1 MKKIL
6 IIIAFVIATIIFLFF
21 NGFYCD
27 VNSNFDFC
35 EISYTP
41 ITNDQEGII
50 QSDKTLEVK
59 DSSDTFDFTTTS
71 IHIFK
76 NLENQGIPYV
86 DAEEFLYVMHEG
98 LTYYHVNIDDEFS
111 LTYKVNYNNI
121 PFNRYTYEMDL
132 DASENTIYYNDV
144 SFEGAFNVNPNID
157 YDTNV
162 SVIGGNYQGGVAS
175 ETIDLDDYDIDIVEE
190 DGVYFIPMY
199 LANLLFT
206 GNSLNVYQTDDYLYI
221 ISDFNDKEDL
231 FTHQVIENSEV
242 EANIVKNTVN
252 YTALFFDYFYG
263 LKEFL
268 GVDSYINVF
277 ESLGFYQVNTLKEFD
292 EKLSAFIY
300 TLNDLHTSIIDFG
313 YNGDEVI
320 PAKPKN
326 DSKIW
331 KVYNVYM
338 SDACKNRDYE
348 FKFTEFDDYYILEL
362 NEFTLDTVNYLKN
375 NLVNIDLAKPI
386 YIDLACNS
394 GGNLIAVFEVLAY
407 MTDEKI
413 EFRYKN
419 PASGE
424 IFINYY
430 KSNSDINLPNPFYL
444 FTSPL
449 TYSAAN
455 LFTSLVKDNELATI
469 IGEPTSGGACSVIN
483 TVLPNNL
490 VMTHSSLMEILNKND
505 EVIED
510 GISTDYE
517 INYSYSLVDT
527 LDYIY
532 QYFDTFVI
540 KDITS
545 NYSDNQL
552 NLDLT
557 ASYLPEGMTFNNYQI
572 IIKDTTSLTIYSHD
586 EIDALEFHYDKL
598 LDTSQSHYQVEIYV
612 NYEYKGISVTDRVY
626 LETIQ

>member
-6 IIIAFVIATIIFLFF
+6 IITSFLILAIGLLFF

-35 EISYTP
+35 EIEYTP
-41 ITNDQEGII
+41 VIDDTEGII
-50 QSDKTLEVK
+50 QSDKTLEVQ

-76 NLENQGIPYV
+76 NLENEGIPYV
-86 DAEEFLYVMHEG
+86 DAEEFLYVLHEG
-98 LTYYHVNIDDEFS
+98 LQYYHVSISDEFS
-111 LTYKVNYNNI
+111 LTYKVNYSI
-121 PFNRYTYEMDL
+121 LPFNRYTYELDL
-132 DASENTIYYNDV
+132 NAEENTIFYNDV
-144 SFEGAFNVNPNID
+144 SFEGAFNVSPNID
-157 YDTNV
+157 YNTNV
-162 SVIGGNYQGGVAS
+162 SVMGGNYQGSVAT

-190 DGVYFIPMY
+190 DGIYFIPLY

-206 GNSLNVYQTDDYLYI
+206 GDSLNVYQKDSYLYI

-231 FTHQVIENSEV
+231 FTHQVITDKDV
-242 EANIVKNTVN
+242 EANIVRNTVN

-263 LKEFL
+263 LKEYF
-268 GVDSYINVF
+268 GVDSYIEVF
-277 ESLGFYQVNTLKEFD
+277 ESLGFYQIDTLKEFD
-292 EKLSAFIY
+292 EMLSAFIY

-313 YNGDEVI
+313 YNEEQVT
-320 PAKPKN
+320 PAKPES

-331 KVYNVYM
+331 RVYNVYT
-338 SDACKNRDYE
+338 SDACINRDYE
-348 FKFTEFDDYYILEL
+348 FKFTEYDNYYILEL
-362 NEFTLDTVNYLKN
+362 NEFTLDTVDYLKN
-375 NLVNIDLAKPI
+375 NLVNIDLTKPI

-407 MTDEKI
+407 MTDESI

-424 IFINYY
+424 VFINYY
-430 KSNSDINLPNPFYL
+430 KSNSNQNLPNPFYL
-444 FTSPL
+444 FTSPM

-490 VMTHSSLMEILNKND
+490 VMTHSSMMAILNKDD

-510 GISTDYE
+510 GISPDYE
-517 INYSYSLVDT
+517 IDYSYSLTDT

-532 QYFDTFVI
+532 NYYDDFVI
-540 KDITS
+540 KNITS
-545 NYSDNQL
+545 NYINNKLS
-552 NLDLT
+552 LDLT
-557 ASYLPEGMTFNNYQI
+557 ASYLPEDMTFINYQI
-572 IIKDTTSLTIYSHD
+572 IIKDTKTLTIYSHEEVD
-586 EIDALEFHYDKL
+586 SFEFHYEKL
-598 LDTSQSHYQVEIYV
+598 LENSHYQIEIYV
-612 NYEYKGISVTDRVY
+612 NYKYKGINVTDRIY
-626 LETIQ
+626 LEFVN